1 MVLPSPAALGKEAS
15 MSFRI
20 VGAIAIAI
28 LSSIATT
35 AQEAVTVKSLLQQD
49 FVVVGAYSSSAG
61 AALFLQK
68 KDQLF
73 LCVAAE
79 TPTSTSVETRYCK
92 PVR

>member
-1 MVLPSPAALGKEAS
+1 MELDALPQVERP
-15 MSFRI
+15 
-20 VGAIAIAI
+20 
-28 LSSIATT
+28 
-35 AQEAVTVKSLLQQD
+35 VTVKSLLQQD
-49 FVVVGAYSSSAG
+49 FVVPGAYSSSAG

>member
-1 MVLPSPAALGKEAS
+1 MP
-15 MSFRI
+15 FRI
-20 VGAIAIAI
+20 VGAIALVT
-28 LSSIATT
+28 LSSVPMT

-49 FVVVGAYSSSAG
+49 FAVVGAYSSTAG

-79 TPTSTSVETRYCK
+79 TPTSTAVETRYCK